1 MIEPTDEMRRAFLAE
16 HDDACDQKGCGRPEC
31 LDVRLAAVLAVVE
44 RDYDVR
50 PKFGPTGHPFLPH
63 EDPAFG
69 AFFGGGCGA
78 EVNGVLCG
86 WPRGAHREPS

>member
-1 MIEPTDEMRRAFLAE
+1 MIEPTDEMVAAFTR
-16 HDDACDQKGCGRPEC
+16 HFFTCFRDQ
-31 LDVRLAAVLAVVE
+31 DVRDALAAVLAVVE